1 YDNDEDYLQKVVD
14 LIRSHCF
21 SEIDVFI
28 SLNVED
34 QSCYSFTG
42 FLYNALRQQRF
53 KTFFSSA
60 TDSNYAEVIGRSK
73 LSIIV
78 FSERYARDVRYLNEL
93 IEIVECKRTKK
104 QRVFPVFYNLEPS
117 HVRYQTSSYDSAMA
131 THEESYGTEIV
142 QPWRSAMFEVA
153 NLRGFT
159 FKSG

>member
-53 KTFFSSA
+53 KTFF
-60 TDSNYAEVIGRSK
+60 
-73 LSIIV
+73 
-78 FSERYARDVRYLNEL
+78 
-93 IEIVECKRTKK
+93 
-104 QRVFPVFYNLEPS
+104 
-117 HVRYQTSSYDSAMA
+117 
-131 THEESYGTEIV
+131 
-142 QPWRSAMFEVA
+142 
-153 NLRGFT
+153 
-159 FKSG
+159 